1 MFTTGG
7 LLMVSRSL
15 LDHKSQYLA
24 QKRKSSYVD
33 LKREKNNFTSIFNSI
48 PEAVFICDLS
58 GNILEINDLALGKFN
73 FYFKEQSSEYL
84 INDLLG
90 SEIFLDNIKKVNEM
104 KFYRQISPASNHQEK
119 NSKTLI
125 DCEVF
130 LKLIQW
136 NDSEAV
142 MIVIHDIEDNIYS
155 DKCYRQHFIKEV
167 HHRVKNSLQV
177 VNSLLSLQSKDFID
191 TEDVHNTFIECQT
204 RIRSMAL
211 AHEKV
216 SESCNIDC
224 VYMEEYLKGLIGYL
238 FHTYRAK
245 SVIQPEISSKRIYLN
260 IDTTVILGLIINE
273 LISHYLKQT
282 HLFFNYNNN
291 ICLNLEKESQ
301 KNYILQIAIKN
312 VDIENMFSLEDTD
325 SFGIRLVNMLL
336 MQIDGSMNTTINE
349 TGTHVIRFQE
359 I

>member
-1 MFTTGG
+1 
-7 LLMVSRSL
+7 MVNRSL

-24 QKRKSSYVD
+24 QQRKSSYVD
-33 LKREKNNFTSIFNSI
+33 LKKEKNNFTSIFNNI

-58 GNILEINDLALGKFN
+58 GNILEINDSALNKFN
-73 FYFKEQSSEYL
+73 FSLKKQSSEF
-84 INDLLG
+84 IIDDFLG
-90 SEIFLDNIKKVNEM
+90 SEIFMDNIKKVNEM
-104 KFYRQISPASNHQEK
+104 KFYRQVSPANNRQKK
-119 NSKTLI
+119 NSKNPI

-142 MIVIHDIEDNIYS
+142 MIIVHDIEDNIHS
-155 DKCYRQHFIKEV
+155 NKCYRQHFIKEV

-204 RIRSMAL
+204 RIRSMAI
-211 AHEKV
+211 AHERV

-224 VYMEEYLKGLIGYL
+224 VYMEEYFKDLISYL
-238 FHTYRAK
+238 LHIYRAE
-245 SVIQPEISSKRIYLN
+245 SVIQSEISSKRAYLN
-260 IDTTVILGLIINE
+260 IDTTVIVGLIINE
-273 LISHYLKQT
+273 LISHYLKHT
-282 HLFFNYNNN
+282 HLLFNYNN

-312 VDIENMFSLEDTD
+312 VDVESMFNLEDTD
-325 SFGIRLVNMLL
+325 SFGTRLVSMLL
-336 MQIDGSMNTTINE
+336 KQIDGSMNTKINE
-349 TGTHVIRFQE
+349 PGMHVIRFQE
-359 I
+359 L